1 MTNSPYPSGGTLPP
15 GAWPVPLAP
24 GERPVLFTHAQLIA
38 VRRDSGLGDYDL
50 LMRRP
55 TEGPQAEELQGT
67 PLWQP
72 VPAAKYLKFRA
83 LEWREADEIGQLPGE
98 FRAAA
103 ETVDEAFGPDGAD
116 GAGDDEGEGS

>member
-1 MTNSPYPSGGTLPP
+1 MIDAAFPSGGALPP

-24 GERPVLFTHAQLIA
+24 GERPVLFTHAQLLA

-67 PLWQP
+67 PLWQA

-83 LEWREADEIGQLPGE
+83 LEWREAESIGQLPGE
-98 FRAAA
+98 FRGAA
-103 ETVDEAFGPDGAD
+103 ETVDESFGLAGRD
-116 GAGDDEGEGS
+116 AGDGEGS